1 MQKPET
7 ELIRLTERRGEPGS
21 EPEYRSEK
29 ANEYSGNKSK
39 DPSLL
44 NKAFIVETLAGTC
57 RGLSLRSAL
66 EVSLLPPCGA

>member
-44 NKAFIVETLAGTC
+44 NKAFIVETLAGT
-57 RGLSLRSAL
+57 SLRSAL